1 VKDSK
6 PPRIKTDQSSYAL
19 GITPLTIPK
28 QSKSPER
35 VFNEF
40 SNDIQRQNI
49 CQDSSSKPSTEQ
61 LVNNS
66 SADQG
71 NTAAA
76 DITKISNNDNSI
88 YNTIEINSNNIKDS
102 SLCTQTVT
110 TPLSNTESAFNRP
123 NLPVIYTATTNN
135 NQINLNSNKPYRP
148 LKCVASDASDA
159 PYRKGNQ
166 NGKTKA
172 EQVGFPDIPCLY
184 CAYKDPLD
192 FDLSLHYME
201 KHRQHLIRL
210 SLGMC
215 SIDDRADYAVELS
228 KRKLFE
234 SLNEDNRGD
243 EEGDDEGDE

>member
-1 VKDSK
+1 MTSNV
-6 PPRIKTDQSSYAL
+6 RI
-19 GITPLTIPK
+19 P
-28 QSKSPER
+28 
-35 VFNEF
+35 
-40 SNDIQRQNI
+40 
-49 CQDSSSKPSTEQ
+49 SSSKPSTDQ

-66 SADQG
+66 GVGQN

-76 DITKISNNDNSI
+76 YIPNISNNDNSNYN
-88 YNTIEINSNNIKDS
+88 YNTIEINSNNIKGGS
-102 SLCTQTVT
+102 SCTQTVPI
-110 TPLSNTESAFNRP
+110 PLSNMGSAPNKL
-123 NLPVIYTATTNN
+123 NLPIIYTATTNN

-159 PYRKGNQ
+159 SYRKGNQ

-192 FDLSLHYME
+192 FDLSLHYIE

-210 SLGMC
+210 SLGKS

-234 SLNEDNRGD
+234 SLNEGNRGD
-243 EEGDDEGDE
+243 EEGDDEGEE